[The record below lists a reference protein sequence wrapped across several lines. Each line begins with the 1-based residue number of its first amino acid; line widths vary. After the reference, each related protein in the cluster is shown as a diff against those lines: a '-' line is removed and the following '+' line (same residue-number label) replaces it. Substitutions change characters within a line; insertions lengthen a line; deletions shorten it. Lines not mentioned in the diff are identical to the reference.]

1 MILEHMR
8 LSDPKSFWKVRALL
22 AVSGCAELLCDT
34 WQTLLPSLPAVL
46 PHPSTSPTPNAK
58 DLGEEGV
65 SQLNKSQ
72 KDPPWRECFLQGMT
86 VG

>member
-1 MILEHMR
+1 MILEHRR

-22 AVSGCAELLCDT
+22 AVSGCAELPCDT